1 MILSNLYKS
10 SIIKKPKFTLF
21 VLVLVLLNFIYFTK
35 NFQLDASSDTLLLE
49 NDPDLKYLREV
60 NNKYGSKDFLILT
73 YTHSP
78 NENHNFKSENTIKN
92 LQLLKNSLENLGWVD
107 NVITIL
113 DVPLLKNN
121 NDPLAE
127 RIRNF
132 KTLSG
137 TDVDLDRGFDEII
150 DSPIYKN
157 FVISEDGKTSGI
169 LVYIKS
175 DKKLTELT
183 KTKNDYLE
191 RKVRGELTSK
201 EKSAYKTF
209 LKNYDSYKKVYNKK
223 NHENINEIRKI
234 IKDHP
239 APGKVKRSSSDM
251 YPIIHLGGIP
261 MIADDMITFI
271 KNDIVVF
278 GAGVFLFIVCTLWFV
293 FRSLLWV
300 LVPLLSC
307 FFSVLIMIG
316 FLGLV
321 GWKVTVISS
330 NFIALMLILTMAMNI
345 HMSVRYLQFRKENPD
360 VSNSEALLWTSEKM
374 FWPILYTVLTTICAF
389 LSLIF
394 SGIKPII
401 DFGWMMTV
409 GLLVSMSV
417 TFTLLPSVLN
427 ILSKENISYR
437 DQKKSKI
444 TSFLSRVSQKNTKT
458 IFASAILVLIVSIVG
473 ITKLEVENSFINYFD
488 KETEIY
494 KGMKL
499 IDKEL
504 GGTTP
509 LNVIVKFPKKEK
521 GDEADD
527 DWGEEEK
534 DDAKYWFTRDK
545 IDRITQV
552 HDYLDNLD
560 SVGKVISFAS
570 MVRVAEDLSGGKK
583 LQGLEI
589 GVLYTKIPD
598 SIKKE
603 IIDPY
608 ISIENNE
615 ARIALR
621 ILDSKEDLRR
631 NELIKKI
638 NHDLENELGLNRE
651 EFKLAGVLILFN
663 NLLQSLFK
671 SQILTLGIVMA
682 GITLMFFILFRNIT
696 LSLIGVVPNFM
707 AAFLILGIIGLLGI
721 PLDMMTITIAA
732 ITIGIAVDNSIH
744 YIYRFKEEFKKIND
758 YNLTLEKCHD
768 TVGVAILNTSITIVF
783 GFSILV
789 LSNFIP
795 TIYFGVFTGI
805 AMLLAMISVLTLLPK
820 LILTFKPFKNG

>member
-1 MILSNLYKS
+1 MIFSDLYKN
-10 SIIKKPKFTLF
+10 IVIKKPKITLLF
-21 VLVLVLLNFIYFTK
+21 LIIFLVSFGYNSK

-60 NNKYGSKDFLILT
+60 NKKYGSKDFLVLT
-73 YTHSP
+73 YTHKPSDSF
-78 NENHNFKSENTIKN
+78 NFKSENTIKN
-92 LQLLKNSLENLGWVD
+92 LTLLKNSLENLNWVD
-107 NVITIL
+107 RVITIL

-121 NDPLAE
+121 DEPLTN
-127 RIRNF
+127 RIKNF
-132 KTLSG
+132 KTLSSR
-137 TDVDLDRGFDEII
+137 DVDLERGFEEII
-150 DSPIYKN
+150 NSPIYKN

-169 LVYIKS
+169 LVYIKP
-175 DKKLTELT
+175 DKKLNELIQ
-183 KTKNDYLE
+183 TKNFYLD
-191 RKVRGELTSK
+191 KKDKGKLSNDDSKKYEL
-201 EKSAYKTF
+201 F
-209 LKNYDSYKKVYNKK
+209 LKEYDLYKKIYNKK
-223 NHENINEIRKI
+223 NHENINEIRKLI
-234 IKDHP
+234 NDHP
-239 APGKVKRSSSDM
+239 SPGKVDKNSTDI
-251 YPIIHLGGIP
+251 YPVIHLGGIP
-261 MIADDMITFI
+261 MIADDMMTFI
-271 KNDIVVF
+271 KNDIIVF
-278 GAGVFLFIVCTLWFV
+278 GLGVFLFIVATLWFV
-293 FRSLLWV
+293 FRNIIWI

-307 FFSVLIMIG
+307 FFSVFIMIG
-316 FLGLV
+316 FLGLA

-360 VSNSEALLWTSEKM
+360 ISNSEALLWTSKKM
-374 FWPILYTVLTTICAF
+374 FLPIFYTVLTTICAF

-409 GLLVSMSV
+409 GLIVSMSV
-417 TFTLLPSVLN
+417 TFTLLPVVLS
-427 ILSKENISYR
+427 ILNNQNSR
-437 DQKKSKI
+437 DTVEKKSKI
-444 TSFLSRVSQKNTKT
+444 TYFLSKFSQKNKVT
-458 IFASAILVLIVSIVG
+458 IYSSAVAILIISLFG
-473 ITKLEVENSFINYFD
+473 ITKLEVENSFINYFNKD
-488 KETEIY
+488 TEIY

-499 IDKEL
+499 IDNEL

-509 LNVIVKFPKKEK
+509 LDVIIKFPKKTS
-521 GDEADD
+521 DDLDD
-527 DWGEEEK
+527 DWEEEEK
-534 DDAKYWFTRDK
+534 DNDKYWFTRNK
-545 IDRITQV
+545 IDKLTKV
-552 HDYLDNLD
+552 HEYLNSLD
-560 SVGKVISFAS
+560 AVGKVISFAS
-570 MVRVAEDLSGGKK
+570 MVRVAEDLNDGKK
-583 LQGLEI
+583 LQALEM

-598 SIKKE
+598 TIKKE

-608 ISIENNE
+608 ISIKNDE
-615 ARIALR
+615 ARISLR
-621 ILDSKEDLRR
+621 IKDSNEDLRR

-638 NHDLENELGLNRE
+638 NDDLENKLGLKKE

-682 GITLMFFILFRNIT
+682 GITLMFFVLFRNLI

-744 YIYRFKEEFKKIND
+744 YIYRFKEEFKKIGN
-758 YNLTLEKCHD
+758 YNQTLEKCHS

-805 AMLLAMISVLTLLPK
+805 AMLLAMLSVLTLLPR
-820 LILTFKPFKNG
+820 LILTFKPFGNE